1 MKSWPHLYLP
11 PIDAKFFFPDLSL
24 LDTASGC
31 SVELPRK
38 ERYRMYVCGITPYD
52 ATHLGH
58 AATYLSFDLVTRYLL
73 ASGKEVSY
81 VQNVTDVDDPLLLR
95 AKRDGLDWQVLAQS
109 QIELFRGDMSDLHVI
124 PPSDFIGAVET
135 IPLVIEAIIELD
147 KSDAVYEIEGDR
159 YFRLKKDP
167 EFGQRT
173 HLSTEKMIE
182 ISAQRGGDPQRIGKE
197 DPLDPLVWL
206 AAREGEP
213 RWESSLGAGRPGW
226 HIECS
231 AIALHYLEPE
241 SNDDYLIDIQGGG
254 SDLAFPHHEMGAAQ
268 ARVLAGKKYSR
279 IYMHT
284 GMIGLDG
291 EKMSKSL
298 GNLVFLSA
306 LINAGADPM
315 AVRIA
320 LLNRNYSEDF
330 MWSQSGLDTAQAF
343 IDNLRLLLSRPE
355 VAPTDG
361 VIQEIIAA
369 LSDNLNTVQIFVKIE
384 EWCRK
389 TESGLRGGSA
399 GELARALD
407 LLLGIAI

>member
-241 SNDDYLIDIQGGG
+241 SNDDYVIDIQGGG

-369 LSDNLNTVQIFVKIE
+369 LSDNLNTVQIFAKIE

>member
-369 LSDNLNTVQIFVKIE
+369 LSDNLNTVQIFAKIE